1 MKKYY
6 VILAIVIVAIV
17 SSSIIAVAAF
27 LWNDEQPKVQQ
38 ATHVYHKGDQ
48 IPDTVFTFDGF
59 TNQYPPVG
67 TPPMGSSPLPTSSPT
82 LMLCVVFK
90 LNAAGQSANQSPGT
104 HISYPTQEV
113 MFLNRNG
120 NTTTD
125 LGDSLDNQFYTIVA
139 YNVNAQTVTMVYG

>member
-17 SSSIIAVAAF
+17 SSSIIAVSAF
-27 LWNDEQPKVQQ
+27 LWNDEQPVQQ
-38 ATHVYHKGDQ
+38 AMHVYHKGDQ
-48 IPDTVFTFDGF
+48 VPDTVFTFDGF

-67 TPPMGSSPLPTSSPT
+67 TPPMGSSPLPTCSPT

-90 LNAAGQSANQSPGT
+90 LNDAGASANQSPGI

-113 MFLNRNG
+113 ISVNRNG

-125 LGDSLDNQFYTIVA
+125 LGDKLDNQFYTIVA
-139 YNVNAQTVTMVYG
+139 YNVNAQTVTMIYD